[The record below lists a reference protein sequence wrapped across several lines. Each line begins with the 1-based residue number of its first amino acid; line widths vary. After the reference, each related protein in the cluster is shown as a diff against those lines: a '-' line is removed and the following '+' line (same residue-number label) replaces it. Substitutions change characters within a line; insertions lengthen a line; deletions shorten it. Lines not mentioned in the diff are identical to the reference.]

1 MSDITVFHNSEVSIE
16 FEKVDGKSQQTELL
30 YELLKERRYS
40 ISHRKLPSYEEHKKF
55 ASSVPYRVWYLVFRG
70 KACLGS
76 FYLQEDNSIGINMNN
91 ESLEVIC
98 QCVNF
103 VTENF
108 CPRKEIKSKVPP
120 YFHVNVPHNGG
131 KLKRVM
137 EQLGC
142 TTIQTAFILDC

>member
-1 MSDITVFHNSEVSIE
+1 MSDITVFHNSEASIE

-40 ISHRKLPSYEEHKKF
+40 ISHRKWTSYEEHKKF
-55 ASSVPYRVWYLVFRG
+55 VSSVPYRVWYLVFRG

-76 FYLQEDNSIGINMNN
+76 IYLQEDNSIGINLNN
-91 ESLEVIC
+91 ESLDVIC

-108 CPRKEIKSKVPP
+108 SPRKEIKSKVPP
-120 YFHVNVPHNGG
+120 YFYVNVPHDNG

-142 TTIQTAFILDC
+142 TPIQTSFILDR